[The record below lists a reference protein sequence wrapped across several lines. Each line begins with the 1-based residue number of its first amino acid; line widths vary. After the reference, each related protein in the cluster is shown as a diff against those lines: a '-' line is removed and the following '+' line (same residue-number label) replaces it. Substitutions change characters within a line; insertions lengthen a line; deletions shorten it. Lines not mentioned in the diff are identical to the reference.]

1 MPQKV
6 RDLVCKASRLGKSTL
21 PITESKELSSFV
33 PLYLLCRTF
42 DLYDRTKQLD
52 IDFKTYR
59 NEFELLQAELNQ
71 VTELI
76 DKVLMPL
83 WELLD
88 SATLHVITSR
98 QIRNLRRFHAT
109 LRQLAQVIHEDLKKA
124 HNSTK
129 CRIDLYWKCSW
140 QHGMCCRCCQ
150 WHQWCL
156 PDDHHPQ
163 VNNTS

>member
-59 NEFELLQAELNQ
+59 NEFELLQIGTKPSHRVNRQGADAVVGTPGQRHFTCDNVKANQ
-71 VTELI
+71 
-76 DKVLMPL
+76 K
-83 WELLD
+83 
-88 SATLHVITSR
+88 AKTLPCDPQTARSSHP
-98 QIRNLRRFHAT
+98 RR
-109 LRQLAQVIHEDLKKA
+109 
-124 HNSTK
+124 
-129 CRIDLYWKCSW
+129 
-140 QHGMCCRCCQ
+140 
-150 WHQWCL
+150 
-156 PDDHHPQ
+156 PQ
-163 VNNTS
+163 ESSQQYEV